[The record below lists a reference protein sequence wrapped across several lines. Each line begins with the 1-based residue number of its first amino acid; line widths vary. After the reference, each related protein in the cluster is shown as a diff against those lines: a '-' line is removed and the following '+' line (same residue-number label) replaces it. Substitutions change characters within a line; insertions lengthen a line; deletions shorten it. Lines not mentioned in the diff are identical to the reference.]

1 MSKARVRSSLASTVA
16 VVAAAAWMAVCS
28 VPLQAAPQDIKD
40 APGVTVQQDA
50 SKLLHRS
57 PVRYPADAAHKGIQ
71 GTVLVE
77 ATLDQNGEVTDA
89 QIISGP
95 QELRRATLE
104 SVLQWHYNKELGL
117 PPKVQV
123 AIDFALPKQ
132 GSPTSV
138 VVRPDVRIG
147 PNGQSP
153 QMGAVRSIETS
164 SLPSTLRDKVASSLQ
179 VHVGDQLTASTVNDL
194 MAAASEID
202 SHLGVT
208 IRMSPDGNGSV
219 VQVTLNATG
228 LASTPSRIR
237 VGGNVAAVN
246 LISKVQP
253 VYPQLAKQ
261 ARVQGSVHFTAII
274 GKDGHVQDLQ
284 LIGGHPLLV
293 QAAQDAVKQWVYKPT
308 LLNGDPVEVTTQID
322 VNFTL
327 SDGPPPPPPPPPGL

>member
-1 MSKARVRSSLASTVA
+1 MSKARVKTSLASLVA
-16 VVAAAAWMAVCS
+16 MLAAAGWMVVCS
-28 VPLQAAPQDIKD
+28 VPLQAAPQDVKD

-50 SKLLHRS
+50 KLLHRA

-89 QIISGP
+89 QIIGGP
-95 QELRRATLE
+95 QELRRAALE
-104 SVLQWHYNKELGL
+104 SVLQWHYNKEAGL

-123 AIDFALPKQ
+123 AIDFVAPKP
-132 GSPTSV
+132 GAPASV
-138 VVRPDVRIG
+138 LLG
-147 PNGQSP
+147 PGMKMGPSGP
-153 QMGAVRSIETS
+153 PSQMATVRSIETS
-164 SLPSTLRDKVASSLQ
+164 SLPSTLRDQVASRLQ
-179 VHVGDQLTASTVNDL
+179 VHVGDQLTASAVNDL
-194 MAAASEID
+194 MAAATEID
-202 SHLGVT
+202 SHLNVT
-208 IRMSPDGNGSV
+208 LRMSPDGNGNL
-219 VQVTLNATG
+219 VQITLNTAG
-228 LASTPSRIR
+228 PASTPSRIR

-246 LISKVQP
+246 LIGKVQP

-308 LLNGDPVEVTTQID
+308 LLNGEPVEVTTQID

-327 SDGPPPPPPPPPGL
+327 SDEPPPPPGNG

>member
-1 MSKARVRSSLASTVA
+1 MSKVRVRSSLASALA
-16 VVAAAAWMAVCS
+16 VLASAGWIAVRS
-28 VPLQAAPQDIKD
+28 FPLQAAPQDIKD

-50 SKLLHRS
+50 SKLLHRA
-57 PVRYPADAAHKGIQ
+57 PVRYPADAAHKEIQ
-71 GTVLVE
+71 GTVLLE

-89 QIISGP
+89 QIIGGP
-95 QELRRATLE
+95 QELRRAALE

-123 AIDFALPKQ
+123 AIDFVLPKQ
-132 GSPTSV
+132 GAPAGVTL
-138 VVRPDVRIG
+138 G
-147 PNGQSP
+147 PGMK
-153 QMGAVRSIETS
+153 MGPSGPPPMATVKSIETS
-164 SLPSTLRDKVASSLQ
+164 GLPSTLRDKVAARLQ
-179 VHVGDQLTASTVNDL
+179 VHVGDQLTASTINDL
-194 MAAASEID
+194 TAAAAEID
-202 SHLGVT
+202 SHLNV
-208 IRMSPDGNGSV
+208 IARMSPDGNGSV
-219 VQVTLNATG
+219 VQVTLNAAG
-228 LASTPSRIR
+228 PASTPSRIR

-246 LISKVQP
+246 LIDKVQP

-308 LLNGDPVEVTTQID
+308 LLNGEPVEVTTQID

-327 SDGPPPPPPPPPGL
+327 SDGPPPSPPPPGL